1 MLSNLEKSH
10 FRPFF
15 TNKKISTHKP
25 KRVGEEK
32 LHIFPPSDHQY
43 ISINWEKI
51 TNNPLDQIPDMPF
64 HEKPQVIFILTSG
77 FW

>member
-1 MLSNLEKSH
+1 M
-10 FRPFF
+10 
-15 TNKKISTHKP
+15 
-25 KRVGEEK
+25 VGEEK

-64 HEKPQVIFILTSG
+64 GQFQLSSVGI
-77 FW
+77 